1 MMLWLLKCCAWVR
14 ACCFRNLAFCARC
27 LRSAWVRVQVLPQ
40 HCLLC
45 TALERRFGARIV
57 CCNRR
62 LRSAWVRVL
71 LVPQHCLLR
80 ATLAQRL
87 GAGAAGP
94 AALCAVRDACAA
106 LGCGCCWSRSI
117 VCCARR
123 LRSAWVRVLLV
134 PLAARDACAVQVCGW
149 VAAVVGCHRQQ
160 SQPKCFSVGCA
171 VGEPMFAALE

>member
-94 AALCAVRDACAA
+94 AALFAVRDACAA
-106 LGCGCCWSRSI
+106 PGCGCCWSRSIICCARRLRSASGRVRRWRVALVRELLLSRSI

-123 LRSAWVRVLLV
+123 LGAGAAGPAALF
-134 PLAARDACAVQVCGW
+134 AARDA
-149 VAAVVGCHRQQ
+149 
-160 SQPKCFSVGCA
+160 
-171 VGEPMFAALE
+171 